1 MTNAS
6 RKNEAGKGDRKCQGE
21 VVWANYDNPL
31 PFQTTQTVL
40 CIQNHC
46 SEKGAAGF
54 SWLPEEPTAQRK
66 LMTQHKAIRPTT
78 RDSSCLS
85 LFYAFCDND
94 AVDFPVL
101 MFILHLVIVASQV
114 FFKPSEAIIRLGG

>member
-66 LMTQHKAIRPTT
+66 APASGDGILGDARMDSVVPKVKLEGKQETTGCRLIR
-78 RDSSCLS
+78 
-85 LFYAFCDND
+85 
-94 AVDFPVL
+94 AVSD
-101 MFILHLVIVASQV
+101 
-114 FFKPSEAIIRLGG
+114 